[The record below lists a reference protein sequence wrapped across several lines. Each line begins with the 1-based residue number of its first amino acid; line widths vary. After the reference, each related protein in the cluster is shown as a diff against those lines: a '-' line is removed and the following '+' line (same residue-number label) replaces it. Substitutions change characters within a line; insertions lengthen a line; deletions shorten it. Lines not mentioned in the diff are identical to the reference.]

1 MRLTRLLLAALALLS
16 APGERAYA
24 QFARALPVRTAPAVP
39 AAPVQLRLP
48 TNTLSNG
55 SILPSAAPTP
65 SAPTLALPAPSIS
78 PRASAAAT
86 PAAVVVAAPA
96 VSVGF
101 QVPSARLIANDAPIS
116 LTAQAARVAQGDS
129 PLMQQTGVRVAL
141 VKGAASLKVP
151 GVVPAAALDA
161 FFAGAKARADNF
173 NGVTPA
179 AEPNR
184 ASRPGLAAAR
194 PAAAPAPVA
203 ATPAPTVE
211 DKPNVKAL
219 TGLFA
224 SRTVSIASFILT
236 SIAYPF
242 LAVPVV
248 GWDGFGAL
256 MAFGPLAAVA
266 TGPLNG
272 LIAQRLSARNAMAL
286 NAAIRAALSL
296 VLPVAAGFGVLNF
309 GTLLVASVANGWIM
323 SSVMTVEGS
332 YLKKLAGEKKLGTV
346 NALAWMNYLAIQVV
360 LGLIVGVGSIVDKW
374 DPSAAFYISAAA
386 HALVVLP
393 LLWFTMPSLAP
404 VAKPRLPSHLGFAA
418 RAVAFAKGNALPL
431 ALAAAGAAAYAAFS
445 TTLPLIAAILYWVTR
460 SQSFKDVWS
469 GAARAD
475 SPDEA
480 VLREKIAAASDGREK
495 VLWEGELALRAKRLR
510 TAMLYLSL
518 AALFLFPL
526 QYFVLPAAATAL
538 AGAAGAAGK
547 GLILGRLLGALFLG
561 NLVSVAARAKL
572 PSFWVRGLLVK
583 GERLVQGAVVALA
596 AGWSLAALAPG
607 SLVVAGVVAA
617 AAAGLMALAARL
629 TDTGWIKLMGPGFAA
644 VALPYLVWTAGL
656 FPGFGPAAA
665 LTVSLLAA
673 GMVYGPA
680 FVALNTTFQRWVSPD
695 KMGPSIGAQSS
706 FFNGAL
712 SLGYGLIALAA
723 SFAPLPGLLG
733 WMTVA
738 YAALGVLFWLAPRF
752 LPGLPST
759 MFHRPGPPK
768 P

>member
-1 MRLTRLLLAALALLS
+1 MRATRLLLAALALLS

-24 QFARALPVRTAPAVP
+24 QFAKAVPVRGVPTAPT
-39 AAPVQLRLP
+39 APVQLRLP
-48 TNTLSNG
+48 TNTLSNA
-55 SILPSAAPTP
+55 SVLPSV
-65 SAPTLALPAPSIS
+65 APTLTAPTLSLPVAS
-78 PRASAAAT
+78 PKAAASAA
-86 PAAVVVAAPA
+86 VAAPVA
-96 VSVGF
+96 AAAARIEF
-101 QVPSARLIANDAPIS
+101 RVPAAKLIANDA
-116 LTAQAARVAQGDS
+116 AG
-129 PLMQQTGVRVAL
+129 VAL
-141 VKGAASLKVP
+141 GARPLTPPGEAKSSLETGAGALKAP

-161 FFAGAKARADNF
+161 FFAGAKARADNV
-173 NGVTPA
+173 NAVAPE

-184 ASRPGLAAAR
+184 AQRPGLA
-194 PAAAPAPVA
+194 PAAASAPAPAA
-203 ATPAPTVE
+203 ATPAPTRE
-211 DKPNVKAL
+211 EKPNVKAL
-219 TGLFA
+219 AGLFT

-286 NAAIRAALSL
+286 NAAIRAGLSL
-296 VLPVAAGFGVLNF
+296 VLPVAAAFGVLNF

-323 SSVMTVEGS
+323 SSVMTVEGA
-332 YLKKLAGEKKLGTV
+332 YLKKLAGEKSLGTV

-374 DPSAAFYISAAA
+374 DPSAAFYLSAAA

-393 LLWFTMPSLAP
+393 ILWFTMPSLAP
-404 VAKPRLPSHLGFAA
+404 SAKPRIPSEVGLLA
-418 RAVAFAKGNALPL
+418 RTVAFFKGNALPL
-431 ALAAAGAAAYAAFS
+431 GAAVLGVGAYLAFS

-460 SQSFKDVWS
+460 STSFKEVWS

-475 SPDEA
+475 SPDEV
-480 VLREKIAAASDGREK
+480 VLREKIAAASDGQAK
-495 VLWEGELALRAKRLR
+495 VKLEGELALRAKRLR
-510 TAMLYLSL
+510 MAMLYLSL

-538 AGAAGAAGK
+538 AGAAGASGK

-561 NLVSVAARAKL
+561 NLISVAARARL
-572 PSFWVRGLLVK
+572 PAFYVRGNIVK
-583 GERLVQGAVVALA
+583 GERLVQGAVMALA
-596 AGWSLAALAPG
+596 AGWSLAALSPG
-607 SLVVAGVVAA
+607 SILIAAVVAA
-617 AAAGLMALAARL
+617 ASLGLMALASRL
-629 TDTGWIKLMGPGFAA
+629 TDTGWIKLMGPGFSA
-644 VALPYLVWTAGL
+644 VALPYLVWTAGI

-665 LTVSLLAA
+665 LTISLLIA

-712 SLGYGLIALAA
+712 SLGYGVISLAA

-733 WMTVA
+733 WMTLA
-738 YAALGVLFWLAPRF
+738 YGVLGILFWLAPRL
-752 LPGLPST
+752 LPGLPAT
-759 MFHRPGPPK
+759 MFHK
-768 P
+768 K